1 MSRSRNN
8 ADGGLRALQDVV
20 QRRWSTL
27 LSGYWFI
34 PAATV
39 LLISGL
45 ALALL
50 TVDRD
55 LVDSQR
61 QIGFAGG
68 PDSARSLLSA
78 IASSTLTLTALVFS
92 ITIVVLQLT
101 SSQFSPR
108 VLRTFLRD
116 HLSQATLGVFLGTFV
131 HALLV
136 LREVRGEDGSV
147 EQFVPGL
154 SIFVSFVLVLVSVA
168 FFVQYIHHIA
178 GSIRV
183 IEIIRRIFDETVKSI
198 NRCHPEEDEGDDSH
212 EPPAHSPTSVVEAA
226 SVGVVTS
233 IDLNRLATVAEEA
246 QVTIV
251 VVPGPGD
258 FVAGGMPLAEVY
270 GSAEVDE
277 SRVRS
282 ALTLSRERDL
292 AQDPAFGFRQ
302 LVDIA
307 ERSLSPGVNDP
318 TTATQCLDHIHA
330 LLRHLA
336 TRQLTARTCLSEDGF
351 LLAMSPQPTWEHYVR
366 LGLDEIRHW
375 GAGSL
380 QIHGRIEALLTDL
393 ATVTPPERRGVLTEQ
408 RRLLH
413 LRRED
418 LPAAERNDRSSS

>member
-1 MSRSRNN
+1 MSRSSNN
-8 ADGGLRALQDVV
+8 ADSGLRSLQDGVR
-20 QRRWSTL
+20 RRWTIL
-27 LSGYWFI
+27 LSGYWFL

-50 TVDRD
+50 AVDRD
-55 LVDSQR
+55 LAGSQR

-68 PDSARSLLSA
+68 PDSARALLSA

-116 HLSQATLGVFLGTFV
+116 HLSQVTLGIFLGTFV

-136 LREVRGEDGSV
+136 LREVRGQDGSV

-154 SIFVSFVLVLVSVA
+154 SIFTSFGLVLVSVA
-168 FFVQYIHHIA
+168 FFVQYIQHIA

-183 IEIIRRIFDETVKSI
+183 IEIIRRIFDETVTSI
-198 NRCHPEEDEGDDSH
+198 ERCHPEGGEGEDSH
-212 EPPAHSPTSVVEAA
+212 EPPAHSPTSVVEAQ
-226 SVGVVTS
+226 SLGVVTA
-233 IDLNRLATVAEEA
+233 IDLNRLANLAEEA
-246 QVTIV
+246 HVTLV
-251 VVPGPGD
+251 VVPRAGE
-258 FVAGGMPLAEVY
+258 FVARGMPLVEVY
-270 GSAEVDE
+270 GSAGVDE
-277 SRVRS
+277 SRIRS
-282 ALTLSRERDL
+282 ALALSRERDL

-330 LLRHLA
+330 LLRQLA
-336 TRQLTARTCLSEDGF
+336 PRQLTARTRLSDDGF
-351 LLAMSPQPTWEHYVR
+351 LLAMAPQPAWEDYVR

-380 QIHGRIEALLTDL
+380 QVHRRIEELLSDL
-393 ATVTPPERRGVLTEQ
+393 ATVTPPERLGVLTEQ
-408 RRLLH
+408 RRLLT

-418 LPAAERNDRSSS
+418 LPAAERNNR

>member
-1 MSRSRNN
+1 MSRSPNN
-8 ADGGLRALQDVV
+8 AGGGLRALQDGL
-20 QRRWSTL
+20 RRSWSSL

-39 LLISGL
+39 LMISGL

-50 TVDRD
+50 AVDQN
-55 LVDSQR
+55 LVDAQR

-78 IASSTLTLTALVFS
+78 IASSTMTLTALVFS

-154 SIFVSFVLVLVSVA
+154 SILVSFGLVLVSVA

-183 IEIIRRIFDETVKSI
+183 IEIIRRIFDETVESI
-198 NRCHPEEDEGDDSH
+198 GRCHPDGDEDDDSH
-212 EPPAHSPTSVVEAA
+212 EPPAHSPTSVVEAGRL
-226 SVGVVTS
+226 GVVTA
-233 IDLNRLATVAEEA
+233 IDLNRLANLAREA
-246 QVTIV
+246 QVTLV
-251 VVPGPGD
+251 VVPRPGD
-258 FVAGGMPLAEVY
+258 FVTRGMPLVEVY
-270 GSAEVDE
+270 GSADLDE

-282 ALTLSRERDL
+282 ALALSRERDL

-336 TRQLTARTCLSEDGF
+336 PRQLTTRTCVSDDGF
-351 LLAMSPQPTWEHYVR
+351 LLAMAYQPTWEDYVR

-380 QIHGRIEALLTDL
+380 QIHRRIEELLTDL
-393 ATVTPPERRGVLTEQ
+393 ATVTPPERLAVLTEQ
-408 RRLLH
+408 RRLLS

-418 LPAAERNDRSSS
+418 LPAAERNNR

>member
-1 MSRSRNN
+1 MARSRKNGN
-8 ADGGLRALQDVV
+8 GGLRALQEGVR
-20 QRRWSTL
+20 RRWSTL
-27 LSGYWFI
+27 LSGYWFV

-50 TVDRD
+50 AVDRD
-55 LVDSQR
+55 LVGSER

-68 PDSARSLLSA
+68 PESARSLLSS

-92 ITIVVLQLT
+92 ITIVVLQLA

-116 HLSQATLGVFLGTFV
+116 YRSQVTLGVFLGTFV

-136 LREVRGEDGSV
+136 LRQVRGEDGST

-154 SIFVSFVLVLVSVA
+154 SIFASFALVLVSVA

-183 IEIIRRIFDETVKSI
+183 IEIIGRIFDETVRSI
-198 NRCHPEEDEGDDSH
+198 DRNHPDDDEDHDSH
-212 EPPAHSPTSVVEAA
+212 EPPAHSPTSVVEAG
-226 SVGVVTS
+226 SQGVVTA
-233 IDLNRLATVAEEA
+233 IELNRLANLAQEA
-246 QVTIV
+246 QVTLV
-251 VVPGPGD
+251 VVPRAGD
-258 FVAGGMPLAEVY
+258 FVARGMPLVEVY
-270 GSAEVDE
+270 GEADIDQG
-277 SRVRS
+277 RIRS
-282 ALTLSRERDL
+282 AVALSRERDL

-330 LLRHLA
+330 LLRQLA
-336 TRQLTARTCLSEDGF
+336 PRPLNPRTCVSDDGF
-351 LLAMSPQPTWEHYVR
+351 LLAMVDQPDWEDYVR

-380 QIHGRIEALLTDL
+380 QVHGRIEELLSDL
-393 ATVTPPERRGVLTEQ
+393 AIVTPPERRAVLAEQ
-408 RRLLH
+408 RRLLN

-418 LPAAERNDRSSS
+418 LPAAERDHR

>member
-1 MSRSRNN
+1 MSRNRK
-8 ADGGLRALQDVV
+8 DGNGWLRALQDGVR
-20 QRRWSTL
+20 RRWSSL
-27 LSGYWFI
+27 LSGYWFL
-34 PAATV
+34 PGTTA

-50 TVDRD
+50 AVDRD
-55 LVDSQR
+55 LVGSQR

-68 PDSARSLLSA
+68 PESARSLLSA

-92 ITIVVLQLT
+92 ITIVVLQLA

-116 HLSQATLGVFLGTFV
+116 HRSQVTLGVFLGTFV

-136 LREVRGEDGSV
+136 LRQVRGEDGSV

-154 SIFVSFVLVLVSVA
+154 SIFASFVLVLVSVA

-183 IEIIRRIFDETVKSI
+183 IEIIGRIFKETVGSI
-198 NRCHPEEDEGDDSH
+198 DRNHPDEDEDPDSH
-212 EPPAHSPTSVVEAA
+212 EPPAHSPTSVVQAG
-226 SVGVVTS
+226 SQGVVTS
-233 IDLNRLATVAEEA
+233 IELNRLANVAQEA
-246 QVTIV
+246 QVTLV
-251 VVPGPGD
+251 VVPRAGD
-258 FVAGGMPLAEVY
+258 FVAEGMPLVEVY
-270 GSAEVDE
+270 GTADVDE

-282 ALTLSRERDL
+282 ALVLSRERDL

-330 LLRHLA
+330 LLRQLA
-336 TRQLTARTCLSEDGF
+336 PRPITARTCVSDDGF
-351 LLAMSPQPTWEHYVR
+351 LLALAHQPSWEDYVR

-380 QIHGRIEALLTDL
+380 QIHGRIEELLNDL
-393 ATVTPPERRGVLTEQ
+393 ATVTPPNRREVLTEQ
-408 RRLLH
+408 RRLLS

-418 LPAAERNDRSSS
+418 LPAAERDHR